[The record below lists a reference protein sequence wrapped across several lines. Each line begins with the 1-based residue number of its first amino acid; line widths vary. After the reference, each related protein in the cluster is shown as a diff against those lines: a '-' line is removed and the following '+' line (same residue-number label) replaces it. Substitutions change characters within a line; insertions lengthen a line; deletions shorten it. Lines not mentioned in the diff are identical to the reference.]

1 MTRYTTTKNGQR
13 LAVEPGERNDL
24 ACDPQLTYESDL
36 REEELARLLY
46 RADPEELAEILEG
59 HMPAAVAALIANLD
73 RHVGLHGYPALIPL
87 LDAVDAEVARLL
99 REHVERE
106 TKRNHP

>member
-1 MTRYTTTKNGQR
+1 MTRYITTKSGQR

-24 ACDPQLTYESDL
+24 ARDPTATYESDL
-36 REEELARLLY
+36 REEEIERLQFE
-46 RADPEELAEILEG
+46 ADPEELAGILERD
-59 HMPAAVAALIANLD
+59 MPEAVAALIARLY
-73 RHVGLHGYPALIPL
+73 RYGGLYGHPDVDL
-87 LDAVDAEVARLL
+87 LLTAVDIEVDRLL